1 MTAETRLFQSEKVLK
16 PKKLDQF
23 KLPKTLTANTLD
35 IEIGCG
41 VGWHPIQYAKN
52 NPDRFL
58 VAIEH
63 TREKFTKFK
72 KRIENNEALANL
84 LPVHANAIAWI
95 THSLKPQS
103 VSKILILYPNPERKA
118 VNKRWIRM
126 PFMAK
131 LIEILKPDG
140 EIVFAT
146 NEKFYRDEIVEFA
159 PALGLKVTQERKLT
173 RKNQP
178 RTHFEKKYI
187 ARGETCFDLKLA
199 LKIDENLLAEN

>member
-1 MTAETRLFQSEKVLK
+1 MPKARTFKSEKILK

-23 KLPKTLTANTLD
+23 RLPENVSEILD

-41 VGWHPIQYAKN
+41 VGWHPIQYARG
-52 NPDRFL
+52 NPDRYL

-63 TREKFTKFK
+63 TREKFEKFK
-72 KRIENNEALANL
+72 NRVSKNDVLENL

-95 THSLKPQS
+95 THSLPPES

-118 VNKRWIRM
+118 SNKRWIRM

-140 EIVFAT
+140 KIIFAT
-146 NEKFYRDEIVEFA
+146 NESFYRDEIVKFA
-159 PALGLKVTQERKLT
+159 PTLGLKITEEKKLG
-173 RKNQP
+173 KADKP
-178 RTHFEKKYI
+178 RTHFEKKYL
-187 ARGETCFDLKLA
+187 ARGETCFDLVLVKSG
-199 LKIDENLLAEN
+199 LKT

>member
-1 MTAETRLFQSEKVLK
+1 MAKTRAFQSEKVLK

-23 KLPKTLTANTLD
+23 KLPETLPFDALD

-41 VGWHPIQYAKN
+41 VGWHPIQYAKAH
-52 NPDRFL
+52 PDRFL

-63 TREKFTKFK
+63 TREKFSKFK
-72 KRIENNEALANL
+72 KRIENNEELANL

-95 THSLKPQS
+95 THSLKPES

-118 VNKRWIRM
+118 SNKRWIRM

-131 LIEILKPDG
+131 LVEVLKPGG

-159 PALGLKVTQERKLT
+159 PASGLKVTHEKKLT
-173 RKNQP
+173 QRDHP
-178 RTHFEKKYI
+178 RTHFEKKYL
-187 ARGETCFDLKLA
+187 ARGETCFDLILSKV
-199 LKIDENLLAEN
+199 